1 LQLNA
6 EFKDNNALHHH
17 IAIFLKGI
25 QMKHTALFIAIFM
38 LALTA
43 CDKKPSQEPFVP
55 TPVFESSGTLPP
67 GHPPVNSPDQTTTLS
82 DAAEAAQTQTA
93 TVVSTIDI
101 PQFTYIEVKQKNQTR
116 WLAAATIA
124 AKKGDIIQFDAGST
138 IPDFKSKTL
147 NRSFPGMTF
156 VNNVT
161 VKKGK

>member
-1 LQLNA
+1 LQFNA
-6 EFKDNNALHHH
+6 EFKDNHAPRSHTD
-17 IAIFLKGI
+17 IIFKGN
-25 QMKHTALFIAIFM
+25 QMKHTALITAILM
-38 LALTA
+38 LTLTA

-67 GHPPVNSPDQTTTLS
+67 GHPPVNSADQTTALS
-82 DAAEAAQTQTA
+82 DAPEAAQPQTA

-101 PQFTYIEVKQKNQTR
+101 PQFTYIEVKQNNQTR

-138 IPDFKSKTL
+138 IPDFKSKIL

-161 VKKGK
+161 IKKGT